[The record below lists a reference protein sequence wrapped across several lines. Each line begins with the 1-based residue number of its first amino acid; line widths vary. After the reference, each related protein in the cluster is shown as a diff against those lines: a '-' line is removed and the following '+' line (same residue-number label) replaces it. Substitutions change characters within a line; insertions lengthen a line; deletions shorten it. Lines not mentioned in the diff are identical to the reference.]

1 MLATVTCY
9 WHDAGSKSRKKFR
22 SVLGIMFGHLLVKQP
37 SCYLDI
43 KVVEE
48 HL

>member
-9 WHDAGSKSRKKFR
+9 WHDAGSKIFR
-22 SVLGIMFGHLLVKQP
+22 SVLGIIFGHLLVKQP
-37 SCYLDI
+37 SRYLDI